1 MRCMNFVIYF
11 ILTCELS
18 IWQGSFSYKDVISCF
33 ENFIVLQG
41 SLMACNII
49 FKCGKNSKSFS
60 YKDSLFILATQE
72 KKGWWYLL
80 TYSLAYFREF
90 PNPTRIVKGRQ
101 QKFSC
106 FEMIL

>member
-1 MRCMNFVIYF
+1 MNFVIYF

-49 FKCGKNSKSFS
+49 FKCGKNSLMFKILFLQGFLIHPI
-60 YKDSLFILATQE
+60 YTRKEGMMVFIDIFISLF
-72 KKGWWYLL
+72 
-80 TYSLAYFREF
+80 
-90 PNPTRIVKGRQ
+90 
-101 QKFSC
+101 
-106 FEMIL
+106 